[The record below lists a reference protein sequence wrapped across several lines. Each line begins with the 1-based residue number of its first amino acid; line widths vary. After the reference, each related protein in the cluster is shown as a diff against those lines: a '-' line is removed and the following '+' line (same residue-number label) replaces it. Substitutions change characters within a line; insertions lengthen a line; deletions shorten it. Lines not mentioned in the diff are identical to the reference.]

1 MDTLNVGVVG
11 CGVISGI
18 YFQNVRGYRG
28 LTLKACADVRPEAA
42 QAQAS
47 RHGIEARTV
56 DELLASKDID
66 LIVNLT
72 VPGAH
77 FGVSLAALRAG
88 KHVFSEKP
96 LAVDF
101 EQGRTLVAEAEA
113 RGVLLGCAPDTFL
126 GAGGRLA
133 RKLVDEGA
141 VGRILSG
148 TAFLMSHG
156 MEHWHPD
163 PEFFFKPGGG
173 PILDMAPY
181 YLSALI
187 NLIGPVNRVM
197 AMASVGF
204 AERIVTAESPRK
216 GHRIAVETPT
226 HVMALLEFASGAK
239 VTFCMSWDV
248 WKHGHPAIELYGTDG
263 SLRVPDPNFFGGDVE
278 ITERNG
284 DWKRARFRRDAA
296 RHAELALAELGAG
309 GAGPR
314 QLPCARP
321 RRSRRCGT
329 QRRAAPLDRTAR
341 AARARGHALHP
352 RRRGGRAPACRH
364 DDARASGRVR
374 GGCRR
379 RPLERPAAN
388 GLGGVGSRAPA
399 PDRAGR
405 SFPVN
410 PKKGA
415 SRLSPLAGRGPPK
428 AASLRSRRG

>member
-18 YFQNVRGYRG
+18 YFENARGYRG

-47 RHGIEARTV
+47 RHGIEARSV
-56 DELLASKDID
+56 DEILASKDID

-77 FGVSLAALRAG
+77 FGVTLAALRAG

-113 RGVLLGCAPDTFL
+113 RGILLGCAPDTFL

-133 RKLVDEGA
+133 RKLVDERA

-173 PILDMAPY
+173 PILDTAPY

-187 NLIGPVNRVM
+187 NLVGPVSRVM

-204 AERIVTAESPRK
+204 AERVVTAESPRK

-239 VTFCMSWDV
+239 VTLCMSWDV

-263 SLRVPDPNFFGGDVE
+263 SMRVPDPNFFGGEVE
-278 ITERNG
+278 VTARNG
-284 DWKRARFRRDAA
+284 DWRAHDSAAMTLGKPNWRSPSWPPEAPDRANYRALGLADLADAA
-296 RHAELALAELGAG
+296 LNGAPHRSTGRLALHVLEVMHCILEGAADG
-309 GAGPR
+309 QPR
-314 QLPCARP
+314 AV
-321 RRSRRCGT
+321 T
-329 QRRAAPLDRTAR
+329 TT
-341 AARARGHALHP
+341 
-352 RRRGGRAPACRH
+352 
-364 DDARASGRVR
+364 
-374 GGCRR
+374 
-379 RPLERPAAN
+379 LERPAVFAEDVVGALWK
-388 GLGGVGSRAPA
+388 GLPQT
-399 PDRAGR
+399 
-405 SFPVN
+405 
-410 PKKGA
+410 A
-415 SRLSPLAGRGPPK
+415 S
-428 AASLRSRRG
+428 AS